1 MCQTKE
7 RYGWSVILTHYIN
20 ILGVIDE
27 QENLWTETVADDPA
41 IEADILQ
48 GGKIATDIDPMLYHD
63 LQVIISRLVGKAN
76 QLIDNV
82 TTNLAESWMH
92 IRTKFDGGKV
102 VNRSQSG
109 SWEHRCMG
117 AGLQQNKG
125 KEWGPSLWKE
135 MTHTSPTKV
144 FTDTANRSAKKA
156 KYEKTRKA
164 KDEVKRQR
172 QRRKYSH
179 KNNDTPQAR
188 RAYNR
193 HDGGL
198 SPDDIADDISPEH
211 LDELK
216 KSYYETKVT
225 VTPER
230 ADEIEQSTRE
240 QDDSPEWIGERRKRL
255 TASVVGGIAK
265 MRETTSRSKRVE
277 SILYTTFRGN
287 AATRY
292 GATMED
298 TVRQEYQTY
307 QRQNGHPNLKVDN
320 CGLFVSLCNPWLAAT
335 PDGVVDDPSEPQR
348 LGLIEI
354 KNPYTARNQTLME
367 AAQKSAFCLEQNK
380 NDSSFRLKRRH
391 DYFYQVQTQLYCTA
405 RHWCDFTVQ
414 TSKDFH
420 IERIYVD
427 KAWQESN
434 LPKLKKFYFS
444 ALLPEL
450 ACPRH
455 HKGGIREPS

>member
-1 MCQTKE
+1 MI
-7 RYGWSVILTHYIN
+7 ILD
-20 ILGVIDE
+20 VIDE
-27 QENLWTETVADDPA
+27 QENFWIETTAEDPA
-41 IEADILQ
+41 TEAEILQ
-48 GGKIATDIDPMLYHD
+48 GGKIATAIDPKLYHD
-63 LQVIISRLVGKAN
+63 LQVIISRLVAKAN

-117 AGLQQNKG
+117 AGLQQNMG
-125 KEWGPSLWKE
+125 KEWGPGLWKE
-135 MTHTSPTKV
+135 MTNTSPSKV
-144 FTDTANRSAKKA
+144 FSDAANRSAKKA

-172 QRRKYSH
+172 RMRKYSQ
-179 KNNDTPQAR
+179 KNDTAQSR
-188 RAYNR
+188 KAYSR

-198 SPDDIADDISPEH
+198 SPDDVDDDISPEH
-211 LDELK
+211 LEELK
-216 KSYYETKVT
+216 KGYYETKVI
-225 VTPER
+225 VTPEK
-230 ADEIEQSTRE
+230 AAEIEHSTRE
-240 QDDSPEWIGERRKRL
+240 QADSPEWMGERRKRL

-265 MRETTSRSKRVE
+265 MRATTQKSKKVE
-277 SILYTTFRGN
+277 NILYTTFRGS

-298 TVRQEYQTY
+298 RVRQEYQTY
-307 QRQNGHPNLKVDN
+307 QRQNGHPNLRVDN
-320 CGLFVSLCNPWLAAT
+320 CGLFVSLHDPWLAAT
-335 PDGVVDDPSEPQR
+335 PDGVVDDPSHPR
-348 LGLIEI
+348 RSGLVEI

-367 AAQKSAFCLEQNK
+367 AAQKSTFCLEQNK
-380 NDSSFRLKRRH
+380 NDSSFRLKTRH
-391 DYFYQVQTQLYCTA
+391 DYYYQVQTQLYCTA
-405 RHWCDFTVQ
+405 RHWCDFIVRTNN
-414 TSKDFH
+414 DFH
-420 IERIYVD
+420 IERIYAD
-427 KAWQESN
+427 KVWQEN
-434 LPKLKKFYFS
+434 NIPKLKEFYFS